1 MLNEEWASRWRI
13 HGIRRSLETEA
24 GWIRP
29 EQLCEVSASA
39 SLVEKGQRDQAL
51 VERPGQQLVVVA
63 LHHDEE
69 QRHVAAAAGSV
80 AVEVDPS
87 THLVAVARRVERL

>member
-1 MLNEEWASRWRI
+1 MLDEERASRRHI
-13 HGIRRSLETEA
+13 HGIGRTLETGA
-24 GWIRP
+24 GWIRA

-39 SLVEKGQRDQAL
+39 SLVEKGQRDHAL
-51 VERPGQQLVVVA
+51 VERPGQQFVVVS

-87 THLVAVARRVERL
+87 THLVAGVRRVERL